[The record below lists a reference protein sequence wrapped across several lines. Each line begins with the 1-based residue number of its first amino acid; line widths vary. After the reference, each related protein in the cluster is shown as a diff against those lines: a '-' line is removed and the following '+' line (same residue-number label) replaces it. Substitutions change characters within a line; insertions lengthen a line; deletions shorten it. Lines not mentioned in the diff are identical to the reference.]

1 MFGGDRKFSL
11 PGGGRWHKGRV
22 ILLRF
27 IFFWNVSLCTGFM
40 CCTKVLDK
48 DGVSAGSIIAEM
60 AAKLATEDK
69 TLTAKLD
76 ELYHR

>member
-1 MFGGDRKFSL
+1 MSDADFRDFL
-11 PGGGRWHKGRV
+11 DEC
-22 ILLRF
+22 
-27 IFFWNVSLCTGFM
+27 FFFTGFM